1 MAKKD
6 IISFSSKVKEE
17 LVNNVYESQDRLR
30 ALLSAYI
37 RINATISIRN
47 KQTRLILKTENG
59 KTAKFIYSTINS
71 IYEASAHMSFL
82 DKGNTKK
89 TYYVITIDEATDTI
103 LEDLEVSFLEGK
115 ISKNIVRN
123 DDTISGYLA
132 GAFLAA
138 GSVNSPSTSN
148 YHLEISLNNEN
159 YAKWLSKLFGKYKN
173 SNIEP
178 KIIKRREQ
186 YVIYF
191 KKSDQ
196 IADFLIMIGAVSAC
210 MEFENVRVDRDFIN
224 NANRLAN
231 SDLANMKKTIET
243 GKRQQ
248 EEIRVIDEKLGIKNI
263 PNVKE
268 RELAYLRLENE
279 SLSMSELARLL
290 SEKLDKI
297 ITKSNVNH
305 LFIALHKLYLRLADE
320 HE

>member
-1 MAKKD
+1 MSREG
-6 IISFSSKVKEE
+6 ISFTQQVKEE
-17 LVNNVYESQDRLR
+17 LVNNTYDSPDRLR

-37 RINATISIRN
+37 RINATISFRN
-47 KQTRLILKTENG
+47 KHTHLVLKNENG

-71 IYEASAHMSFL
+71 IYGNTAHMSYM

-89 TYYVITIDEATDTI
+89 TYYIIDIDEASEDI
-103 LEDLEVSFLEGK
+103 LEDLEISFMEGK

-138 GSVNSPSTSN
+138 GSVNSPMTSN
-148 YHLEISLNNEN
+148 YHLELSLNSEN

-186 YVIYF
+186 YIVYF

-196 IADFLIMIGAVSAC
+196 IANFLIMIGAVSAC
-210 MEFENVRVDRDFIN
+210 MEFENVRVDRDFAN
-224 NANRLAN
+224 SANRLAN
-231 SDLANMKKTIET
+231 GDMANMRKTLAA

-248 EEIRVIDEKLGIKNI
+248 EEIKLIDAKLGIKNI
-263 PNVKE
+263 PNIKE
-268 RELAYLRLENE
+268 RELAYLRLEND
-279 SLSMSELARLL
+279 SLSLIELANIL
-290 SEKLDKI
+290 SEKLGKTV
-297 ITKSNVNH
+297 TKSNVNH
-305 LFIALHKLYLRLADE
+305 LFISLHNLYLRLSNE
-320 HE
+320 RK

>member
-1 MAKKD
+1 MKD
-6 IISFSSKVKEE
+6 NISFTQVVKEE
-17 LVNNVYESQDRLR
+17 LVNNVYDSKDRLR

-47 KQTRLILKTENG
+47 KHTHLILKNENG
-59 KTAKFIYSTINS
+59 KIAKFIYQNINA
-71 IYEASAHMSFL
+71 IYGNTAHMSYM

-89 TYYVITIDEATDTI
+89 TYYIIDIDEKSDEVV
-103 LEDLEVSFLEGK
+103 EDLEISFLEGK

-123 DDTISGYLA
+123 DDTISGYLI
-132 GAFLAA
+132 GAFLAS

-148 YHLEISLNNEN
+148 YHLEVSLNSEN

-178 KIIKRREQ
+178 KIIKRRDK

-196 IADFLIMIGAVSAC
+196 IANFLIIIGAVSAC
-210 MEFENVRVDRDFIN
+210 MEFESVRVDRDFVN

-231 SDLANMKKTIET
+231 SDMANMKKTIAT

-248 EEIRVIDEKLGIKNI
+248 EEIRLIDEKLGIKNI

-279 SLSMSELARLL
+279 SLSLKELADLL
-290 SEKLDKI
+290 SEKLGKT

-305 LFIALHKLYLRLADE
+305 LFISLHNLYLRLSNE
-320 HE
+320 RK